1 MVILRWIAGDEGDD
15 VGCVL
20 PLSSSSSWSAEWKRA
35 RSVMIENQL
44 KDTDETSNVY
54 VNACC
59 MDG

>member
-20 PLSSSSSWSAEWKRA
+20 PSSSSAEWKRA

>member
-20 PLSSSSSWSAEWKRA
+20 PLSSSAEWKRA